1 MYLISFGHKNIYTH
15 ILYHDPRRV
24 RDGLGRQ
31 RQGLLVRT
39 HGQDFELALPSVD
52 EHDDSALV
60 ASLGLALV
68 HVISVHAVHD
78 KLLGP
83 PLTERLLYITYPA
96 KNGNNNGEGI
106 LLSIHTTQHVH
117 IFTPIHTRLKRSDL
131 GPSGLPGS
139 PSPSPSSVVLR
150 FGVCLC

>member
-1 MYLISFGHKNIYTH
+1 MYLISFGYIYTH

-24 RDGLGRQ
+24 RDGLGGQ

-60 ASLGLALV
+60 ALHGLALV

-83 PLTERLLYITYPA
+83 PSTERLLYITYPV
-96 KNGNNNGEGI
+96 KSGNNNGEGT

-117 IFTPIHTRLKRSDL
+117 IFTPIYEYVHARTHTHTLET
-131 GPSGLPGS
+131 
-139 PSPSPSSVVLR
+139 
-150 FGVCLC
+150 F